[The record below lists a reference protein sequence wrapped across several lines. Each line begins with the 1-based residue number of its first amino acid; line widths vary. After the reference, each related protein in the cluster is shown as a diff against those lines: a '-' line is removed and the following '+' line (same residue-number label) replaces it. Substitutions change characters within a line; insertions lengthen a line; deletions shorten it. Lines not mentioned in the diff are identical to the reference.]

1 MGCQRSFQV
10 TEQHRVG
17 PSRAWRGGPA
27 LVWSTPFACRC
38 SWGPGSTA
46 GCRFH
51 GDRQVAPEPARP
63 RRALPGRPD
72 QTQRGGCSRVRC
84 VYLWSSGKNC
94 FQWKFSNIYKS
105 RLNSITRKANPLSP
119 IRLPHASPL
128 FIFESKSPISNH
140 FICELLS
147 WYLKNTH
154 FFFFNRGLSLA
165 AYQIKDPA
173 WSPLWL
179 KSLLLL
185 GFHPWSGCCKQ
196 SPKVKNK
203 KCLKCSHN
211 VITMNAE

>member
-1 MGCQRSFQV
+1 M

-27 LVWSTPFACRC
+27 FVWSTPFACRC

-51 GDRQVAPEPARP
+51 GGRQVAPEPARP

-154 FFFFNRGLSLA
+154 FFFLIGVFPWRLIRLRIQHGHHCGSSHCSCLGSIPGLDA
-165 AYQIKDPA
+165 ASKAQK
-173 WSPLWL
+173 
-179 KSLLLL
+179 
-185 GFHPWSGCCKQ
+185 
-196 SPKVKNK
+196 
-203 KCLKCSHN
+203 
-211 VITMNAE
+211 